1 MYENESNISN
11 IVQLDG
17 NVSYLSSIDDQP
29 YVPRHDKRKN
39 KNLEVLSLPTVA
51 TYNLRS
57 FLPKAG
63 NLTTDMLERGIDCAF
78 LTEIWEQTDKKEQ
91 KDMIETMLET
101 NGLKYISCPRPPN
114 TKGISYGGAAI
125 VVNLRKFS
133 VEKIMITVPKNL
145 EVVWGLLKAKAQCTK
160 FKKIIVCSF
169 YSPPSKKRNSKMADH
184 IVSTLHICCTQDIL
198 IAG

>member
-29 YVPRHDKRKN
+29 YVPRHDKRKV
-39 KNLEVLSLPTVA
+39 KSLEVLSLPTVA

-91 KDMIETMLET
+91 KDIIETMLET

-145 EVVWGLLKAKAQCTK
+145 
-160 FKKIIVCSF
+160 
-169 YSPPSKKRNSKMADH
+169 
-184 IVSTLHICCTQDIL
+184 
-198 IAG
+198 